1 MDDSED
7 QAVKERI
14 EYAQRRFFSKLNV
27 LDAVKSGVG
36 LQAAIAALPDKETGA
51 ECWQWLHAIEH
62 YTMKSAPKESKRAEK
77 ARKLVL
83 EKFK

>member
-1 MDDSED
+1 MDTIED
-7 QAVKERI
+7 QVAREQV
-14 EYAQRRFFSKLNV
+14 EYRQRQFFSRLNV

-36 LQAAIAALPDKETGA
+36 LETAIDALPDKETGLI
-51 ECWQWLHAIEH
+51 CWHWLQAIEF
-62 YTMKSAPKESKRAEK
+62 YTAKSAPKEASRAEK